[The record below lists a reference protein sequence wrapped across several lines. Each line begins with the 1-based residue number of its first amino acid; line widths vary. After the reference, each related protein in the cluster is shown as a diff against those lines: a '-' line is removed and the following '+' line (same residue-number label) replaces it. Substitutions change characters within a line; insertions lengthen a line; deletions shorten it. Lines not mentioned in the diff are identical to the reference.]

1 MERGES
7 RLSRLQ
13 VALRCPRTKDLNL
26 TLPNACVIGA
36 GTSGL
41 ITTKVFK
48 EHGIP
53 VDCLE
58 KGSGIGGLWR
68 FQNDNGM
75 STCYRSLHI
84 NTSKRVMQLSDFPFL
99 DSTAEYPS
107 HQEILAEFERY
118 TDQFDLRRCIQ
129 FNTEVVRC
137 EREAD
142 GLWRLQLRTS
152 EGVETRRY
160 DFLAVA
166 NGHHWD
172 PRRVQFPGEFEGF
185 EMHSHHYVDVTDP
198 HDLRDKN
205 VVIVGSGNSA
215 MDIACELGHVGQGA
229 KHVYLSQRSGVWIFP
244 KVFGNRAQDEFLR
257 HPMEKPSLRE
267 RIIRETI
274 PKAARVRFNDLWIKG
289 LVKLIVGDPARVGLK
304 EPKEPLHMRHPTIS
318 HEIHNR
324 LIHGDVIP
332 KGNIKELR
340 GRQVEFEDGSIED
353 VDAIIYATGYNIT
366 FPFFDDD
373 FIAAHDNHI
382 PLFQRIF
389 DPRFDN
395 LAFIALV
402 QPLCAMMPI
411 AELQSNLVADYL
423 CGDYRL
429 PSRAVMS
436 ERSLAMDSAMAAQY
450 TKSRS
455 HTIQIDCAEY
465 SYYLRKEW
473 DAGAK
478 RAKLDRGRLPV
489 VARAHGG
496 VLAADARPPER

>member
-1 MERGES
+1 
-7 RLSRLQ
+7 
-13 VALRCPRTKDLNL
+13 
-26 TLPNACVIGA
+26 VIGA

-48 EHGIP
+48 EHGLA

-118 TDQFDLRRCIQ
+118 TDHFDLRKHIR
-129 FNTEVVRC
+129 FKTEVLSC
-137 EREAD
+137 DRESD
-142 GLWRLQLRTS
+142 GTWRVKTRTDA
-152 EGVETRRY
+152 GIETRRY

-172 PRRVQFPGEFEGF
+172 PRRVEFPGAFDGVQ
-185 EMHSHHYVDVTDP
+185 MHSHHYVDVTDP

-205 VVIVGSGNSA
+205 VVVVGTGNSA
-215 MDIACELGHVGQGA
+215 MDIACELGHTGQGA
-229 KHVYLSQRSGVWIFP
+229 KKVFLAQRSGVWVFP
-244 KVFGNRAQDEFLR
+244 KVFGNRPQDDFLR
-257 HPMEKPSLRE
+257 HPMEQPSLRE
-267 RIIRETI
+267 RIMRETI
-274 PKAARVRFNDLWIKG
+274 PKSARLRFNDVWLKA
-289 LVKLIVGDPARVGLK
+289 LVTFIVGNPTRVGLK
-304 EPKEPLHMRHPTIS
+304 EPKDPLYMRHPTIS

-324 LIHGDVIP
+324 LIHGDIIP

-340 GRQVEFEDGSIED
+340 GDRVEFEDGSVED

-366 FPFFDDD
+366 FPFFEPD
-373 FIAAHDNHI
+373 FISAPENRM
-382 PLFQRIF
+382 PLFERIF

-423 CGDYRL
+423 CGEYEL
-429 PSRAVMS
+429 PSASTMRQ
-436 ERSLAMDSAMAAQY
+436 RSHAMDDEMAAQY
-450 TKSRS
+450 TQSKS

-473 DAGAK
+473 RAGAK
-478 RAKLDRGRLPV
+478 RAERNGGRLPV
-489 VARAHGG
+489 PSRV
-496 VLAADARPPER
+496 DAEPAV